1 MLGVFLAPL
10 FVLQQSEPWPDPR
23 TPMPAKGDWKD
34 PGYLHIE
41 WIQSPNFGKRPN
53 GPADVTTI
61 VLHSTVIPTLEATT
75 ERFQTPSAEV
85 SSHFTVGKDGSIVQN
100 VSTFARAWH
109 AGKSWDAAGRNNVN
123 DYSIGIEM
131 VNLDD
136 GKDPYT
142 DAQIQAVCGLIA
154 EMKRRFPI
162 KQLVSHEFI
171 AQPPGR
177 KQDPKGFPWERLRYL
192 GLPIYTG
199 LNHGPVA
206 K

>member
-1 MLGVFLAPL
+1 
-10 FVLQQSEPWPDPR
+10 
-23 TPMPAKGDWKD
+23 MPSRAAWHD
-34 PGYLHIE
+34 PGYLKIE
-41 WIQSPNFGKRPN
+41 WIQSPNFGKRPR
-53 GPADVTTI
+53 GVTDVTTI
-61 VLHSTVIPTLEATT
+61 VLHSTVIPTLELTT
-75 ERFQTPSAEV
+75 EAFQRDEKHDPAAV
-85 SSHFTVGKDGSIVQN
+85 SSHFTVGKDGSIIQN

-131 VNLDD
+131 VNLND

-142 DAQIQAVCGLIA
+142 EAQIQAVCGLIA

-162 KQLVSHEFI
+162 KQLVSHEYI

-177 KQDPKGFPWERLRYL
+177 KDDPKRFPWQRLSYL

-199 LNHGPVA
+199 EHHAPVSA
-206 K
+206 GAR

>member
-10 FVLQQSEPWPDPR
+10 IFLYQSEPWPDPR
-23 TPMPAKGDWKD
+23 TPMPSKAEWKD
-34 PGYLHIE
+34 PGYLQIK
-41 WIQSPNFGKRPN
+41 WIQSPNFGQRPH

-61 VLHSTVIPTLEATT
+61 VLHSTVIPTLELTT
-75 ERFQTPSAEV
+75 ERFQTPSSQV
-85 SSHFTVGKDGSIVQN
+85 SSHFTVGKDGSIIQN

-131 VNLDD
+131 VNLDN
-136 GKDPYT
+136 GKDPYPE
-142 DAQIQAVCGLIA
+142 AQIQAVCGLIA

-177 KQDPKGFPWERLRYL
+177 KQDPNAFPWERLRYF

-199 LNHGPVA
+199 QNHGPVA